1 MTARPVLP
9 GLTGKFVVVT
19 GSNSGIGLGAA
30 TRLAGAGAE
39 VVLAVRDRDKGT
51 RAREEI
57 IAAHPAATVLV
68 EQLDLSS
75 LDSVA
80 SFADRMRER
89 GRAIDVLVNNA
100 GVMMP
105 PTRLTTSDG
114 FELQFGTN
122 HLGHFALTGRLLP
135 LLRKAEA
142 PRVVSVSAIAAR
154 IGRIRFNDLQSEL
167 RYRPVSAYA
176 QSKLANLLF
185 AVELHRRSA
194 RRGWGIV
201 SVAAH
206 PGITDTDLRHNGP
219 NMSTPSALERL
230 SWPPGRDLSP
240 RSGSGSHRAACPSC
254 RPRPAERYRR
264 ALLGPGRIPGGARPS
279 GPRHAAQPRPRPADR
294 RTTLADLRGA
304 HQAPFRLAPRPPSSD
319 LSREIG
325 TTSPTCR
332 VQ

>member
-230 SWPPGRDLSP
+230 FMAAGTRLVAPFWQRIPQGCLPILS
-240 RSGSGSHRAACPSC
+240 AATSPNATGA
-254 RPRPAERYRR
+254 RYWGPDGFLEVRGRPAPATLPNR
-264 ALLGPGRIPGGARPS
+264 ALDRQTGARLWQIS
-279 GPRHAAQPRPRPADR
+279 EEL
-294 RTTLADLRGA
+294 TKLRFA
-304 HQAPFRLAPRPPSSD
+304 
-319 LSREIG
+319 
-325 TTSPTCR
+325 
-332 VQ
+332 

>member
-1 MTARPVLP
+1 MTARPILP

-51 RAREEI
+51 RASEEI
-57 IAAHPAATVLV
+57 IAVHPAAMVLV

-154 IGRIRFNDLQSEL
+154 IGRIKFNDLQSEL

-230 SWPPGRDLSP
+230 FMAAGTRLVAPFWQRIPQGCLPILSAATSPNATGASYWGPDGFLEVRGRP
-240 RSGSGSHRAACPSC
+240 APATVPHRALD
-254 RPRPAERYRR
+254 RHT
-264 ALLGPGRIPGGARPS
+264 GARLWQIS
-279 GPRHAAQPRPRPADR
+279 EEL
-294 RTTLADLRGA
+294 TKLRFA
-304 HQAPFRLAPRPPSSD
+304 
-319 LSREIG
+319 
-325 TTSPTCR
+325 
-332 VQ
+332 

>member
-1 MTARPVLP
+1 VI
-9 GLTGKFVVVT
+9 T
-19 GSNSGIGLGAA
+19 GSNSGVGLGAA

-39 VVLAVRDRDKGT
+39 VVLAVRDQDKGT

-57 IAAHPAATVLV
+57 IAAHPAATVSV
-68 EQLDLSS
+68 EHLDLAS

-80 SFADRMRER
+80 SFADRMREH
-89 GRAIDVLVNNA
+89 GRAVDMLVNNA

-122 HLGHFALTGRLLP
+122 HLGHFALTSQLLP
-135 LLRKAEA
+135 LLRKAPA

-154 IGRIRFNDLQSEL
+154 MGRINFDDLQSDL

-185 AVELHRRSA
+185 AVELHRHSA

-230 SWPPGRDLSP
+230 FMATGTTLVAPFWQQISQGCLPILS
-240 RSGSGSHRAACPSC
+240 AATSPNANGASYWGPDGFLEV
-254 RPRPAERYRR
+254 RGRPAPATLSRR
-264 ALLGPGRIPGGARPS
+264 AIDQHTSARLWQIS
-279 GPRHAAQPRPRPADR
+279 EEL
-294 RTTLADLRGA
+294 TN
-304 HQAPFRLAPRPPSSD
+304 
-319 LSREIG
+319 LSF
-325 TTSPTCR
+325 T
-332 VQ
+332 